1 MEIAASKVFTVAV
14 DELAVL
20 LVFLLA
26 GLVLRQLIKPLQKL
40 FLPAG
45 LIGGALALVLGP
57 QVLGAVDIPATWSG
71 MATPMINVVLTCTIF
86 GTVINKDKL
95 KSYSGA
101 IIIILMTYFSQM
113 IIGTLTGM
121 GLSKAWN
128 QMPEGW
134 GLMSIFT
141 YWGGHGAAT
150 TAGTLF
156 EDMGRD
162 GMLSLGIIMATLGL
176 IIAMVAGMCVVN
188 FGVRRGWA
196 KNMAERKDDG
206 KPEKALVPKEQQKS
220 LGNATVASDAVNP
233 LALQLA
239 LVLLSM
245 WLGKMIFTNLAKVPV
260 EPVANLMGKIPA
272 LLYGIVGAMIVWSV
286 MRRLHLD
293 GFADKAAI
301 DNISGV
307 ALEICI
313 CAATATLN
321 LELFASY
328 LVPILIHMAV
338 IVALMTFIC
347 LFFVRRWMKK
357 DWFEMCLMAYGQGH
371 GSTPS
376 GLALARCVDPDHK
389 AATWEAFGVALGI
402 VTPITSILAAVLPIL
417 AVQSLWIPVG
427 IGGAVTLACV
437 LVGELVL
444 RRGS

>member
-20 LVFLLA
+20 LVFLLI

-45 LIGGALALVLGP
+45 LVGGALALILGP
-57 QVLGAVDIPATWSG
+57 QMLGVVEIPATWSG

-86 GTVINKDKL
+86 GTVINKSKL

-121 GLSKAWN
+121 GLSKVWN

-272 LLYGIVGAMIVWSV
+272 LLYGIVGAIIVWTV

-321 LELFASY
+321 LKLFASY

-338 IVALMTFIC
+338 IIALMTFIC
-347 LFFVRRWMKK
+347 LFLVRRWMKM
-357 DWFEMCLMAYGQGH
+357 DWFEMCLMAFGQGH

-389 AATWEAFGVALGI
+389 AGTWEAFGVALGI

-437 LVGELVL
+437 LIGELVL